1 MDHTQEL
8 DMIVVDAVLDKVEVA
23 LGLVD
28 RAGQELND
36 ALILEPGADGLT
48 HIEDSLYQA
57 AAGLRCELKIAGQSG
72 HGVPAQSGAKAR
84 LYTCG
89 ECGFADESFQALQTH
104 VNGVHLG
111 VAV

>member
-1 MDHTQEL
+1 MDHTQTL
-8 DMIVVDAVLDKVEVA
+8 DWVITDTVLDKVEVA
-23 LGLVD
+23 LGLVE

-36 ALILEPGADGLT
+36 ALSLEPGSDGLT
-48 HIEDSLYQA
+48 HIESLLYQA
-57 AAGLRCELKIAGQSG
+57 AAGLRCELKIAGRSG
-72 HGVPAQSGAKAR
+72 HGVPPGSPAKAR

-89 ECGFADESFQALQTH
+89 ECGFADEGFQALQTH

>member
-1 MDHTQEL
+1 MDHTQTL
-8 DMIVVDAVLDKVEVA
+8 DWVITDTVLDKVEVA

-36 ALILEPGADGLT
+36 ALILEPGADGLE
-48 HIEDSLYQA
+48 HIEALLHRAS
-57 AAGLRCELKIAGQSG
+57 AGLRCELKIAGRSG

-89 ECGFADESFQALQTH
+89 ECGFADEAFGALQSH
-104 VNGVHLG
+104 VYEVHLG
-111 VAV
+111 IAV